1 MEANQPTSDKPA
13 SNHPAS
19 KNWNNVQT
27 YSMAVICLI
36 LGTAMGYLLHAPA
49 TANAGPPV
57 ATTAPT
63 PTPGNAPLPM
73 PNAADMK
80 RMADKKVAP
89 LLEQLQKNPNDAD
102 LLAEIGRSYMA
113 AQQFQSAQQ
122 YYEQSAAVKP
132 KADNLNEQA
141 FVYIKLGDLD
151 KAIATLNQALKLE
164 PKNSKVLFNL
174 GYFEWKG
181 KADPKAAIAAW
192 QGFLKA
198 DPKSPRRAEVEQ
210 MMAQAK
216 RHLGIAPGTK
226 TEKPAM

>member
-1 MEANQPTSDKPA
+1 
-13 SNHPAS
+13 
-19 KNWNNVQT
+19 
-27 YSMAVICLI
+27 
-36 LGTAMGYLLHAPA
+36 
-49 TANAGPPV
+49 
-57 ATTAPT
+57 
-63 PTPGNAPLPM
+63 
-73 PNAADMK
+73 
-80 RMADKKVAP
+80 
-89 LLEQLQKNPNDAD
+89 
-102 LLAEIGRSYMA
+102 
-113 AQQFQSAQQ
+113 
-122 YYEQSAAVKP
+122 VKP